1 MILLFINKLMIV
13 VSILLIVYAA
23 ASGLTWI
30 ITKNNKTLRFTNYLN
45 EIISLM
51 IFIWTIVTIANIVAI
66 IKAWI

>member
-1 MILLFINKLMIV
+1 MILLIINKIMIV
-13 VSILLIVYAA
+13 TSILLIIYAA
-23 ASGLTWI
+23 VSGLTWI

-51 IFIWTIVTIANIVAI
+51 IFIWSIVTIANIVAI

>member
-1 MILLFINKLMIV
+1 MILLLINKLMIV
-13 VSILLIVYAA
+13 ISILLIAYAA
-23 ASGLTWI
+23 ISGLTWI

-66 IKAWI
+66 IKG